1 MRLLLTS
8 LVAAGLM
15 TSPLSAAE
23 CLRSNDVTA
32 LDVTGL
38 KTQLMVTA
46 LTCKAND
53 RYNAFIQKYQPELVR
68 EDKSLSAY
76 FSRSFGRSAVKQ
88 KDDYITRLANSQS
101 QLGLKSGTL
110 FCDRN
115 LGTFD
120 EVMALRA
127 KDALPDYAA
136 GRTVAQPI
144 NALTCGPDIPS
155 EKPAKKA
162 NSTKQRRR
170 SQR

>member
-32 LDVTGL
+32 LDITGL

-46 LTCKAND
+46 LTCKANN
-53 RYNAFIQKYQPELVR
+53 RYNAFIHKYQPELQR

-76 FSRSFGRSAVKQ
+76 FTRSFGRSAVKQ

-101 QLGLKSGTL
+101 QLGLKHGTL

-115 LGTFD
+115 LYTFD
-120 EVMALRA
+120 EVMALRN
-127 KDALPDYAA
+127 KSELSEYAA

-144 NALTCGPDIPS
+144 SALTCGPDIPS
-155 EKPAKKA
+155 EKPARKIKE
-162 NSTKQRRR
+162 TKHRRR
-170 SQR
+170 S